1 MNEPPLEPP
10 RLLAASDRSLLVSFG
25 DRVGGDLHDRVRRLL
40 RALDAAPLAGITN
53 LVPAYASILIR
64 FDPALL
70 DHDRVADHALR
81 ALERGAGLQPE
92 AKRQVEVPVCYGG
105 EHGTDLEEVAR
116 LCGLTARQVVEAHA
130 GTLYQ
135 VYFLGFVPGF
145 AYMGDLPAPIACAR
159 LDTPRRMVPAG
170 SVGIAGRQTGVYPA
184 ATPGG
189 WRLIGRTPLRLFDPR
204 REPMC
209 LLEMGD
215 RVRFVPTPPERF
227 AALAGP

>member
-1 MNEPPLEPP
+1 MNEPTLDPP

-25 DRVGGDLHDRVRRLL
+25 DRIGLDLHDRVRRLL
-40 RALDAAPLAGITN
+40 LALDAEPLAGITD
-53 LVPAYASILIR
+53 LLPAYASILIR
-64 FDPALL
+64 FDPVLL

-81 ALERGAGLQPE
+81 ALARGAGPQAEPQ
-92 AKRQVEVPVCYGG
+92 RQVEVPVCYGG
-105 EHGTDLEEVAR
+105 EHGADLEEVAR

-130 GTLYQ
+130 GATCQ

-145 AYMGDLPAPIACAR
+145 AYMGDLPASIACDR
-159 LDTPRRMVPAG
+159 LEAPRRVVPAG
-170 SVGIAGRQTGVYPA
+170 SVGIAGRQTGVYPL

-189 WRLIGRTPLRLFDPR
+189 WRLIGRTPLKLFDPR

-209 LLEMGD
+209 LLAMGD
-215 RVRFVPTPPERF
+215 RVRFTPIPPERF